1 MINRDLMILFS
12 EKEIVSNFESEQKDA
27 EQGITTMEFSLP
39 LTQDLQNKQ
48 VFFGVKVNI
57 GGTESIQYSQGID
70 IGTVGALRQP

>member
-1 MINRDLMILFS
+1 
-12 EKEIVSNFESEQKDA
+12 
-27 EQGITTMEFSLP
+27 MEFSLP

-70 IGTVGALRQP
+70 IGTVGALIQPRFDNYLVMSALVIPKWLNELKVMAIKR